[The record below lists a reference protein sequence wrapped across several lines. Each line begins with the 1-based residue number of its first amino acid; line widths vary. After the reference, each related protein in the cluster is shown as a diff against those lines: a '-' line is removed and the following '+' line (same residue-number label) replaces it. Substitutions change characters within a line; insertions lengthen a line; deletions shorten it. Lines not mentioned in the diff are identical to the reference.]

1 MSNVAQPEDVQE
13 LPKLQGHTIGFVD
26 TRAECEAMTQAL
38 NKAGFSNA
46 AITVLRGEEE
56 VHLLESLM
64 GGSSWGES
72 AEEVL
77 KQGTIELRSDHSV
90 VCIEVQNA
98 DEAATVAEVS
108 TQCGVHGIYHFGIL
122 VDTRLTR

>member
-1 MSNVAQPEDVQE
+1 MSNVAQPDDVQE

-46 AITVLRGEEE
+46 AITVLHGEEE

-77 KQGTIELRSDHSV
+77 KQGTIELRSGHSV
-90 VCIEVQNA
+90 VCIGVQNA
-98 DEAATVAEVS
+98 DEAATVAAVS